1 MIKTTNVNSRY
12 EFVGPVASSRV
23 QLRVTR
29 STLGN
34 NSIVT
39 LHDGEGNPFAPA
51 IGVFF
56 GEQETLPA
64 VLNQSG
70 LSGFGLP
77 SYYASST
84 NKVGLFVLRSDGE
97 IDVELLY
104 LISETNQTA
113 AASDKL
119 DVVLI
124 DESTSGVMVVTTFV
138 LSALRLIGYVMRH
151 L

>member
-1 MIKTTNVNSRY
+1 MQNLYSFLFY
-12 EFVGPVASSRV
+12 ASQYLHR
-23 QLRVTR
+23 QTR
-29 STLGN
+29 LYKS
-34 NSIVT
+34 VT
-39 LHDGEGNPFAPA
+39 L
-51 IGVFF
+51 
-56 GEQETLPA
+56 QETPPA

-84 NKVGLFVLRSDGE
+84 NKVGLFVLRSDGA

-113 AASDKL
+113 AANRDKL

-138 LSALRLIGYVMRH
+138 LSALRLIGYAMRH

>member
-1 MIKTTNVNSRY
+1 M
-12 EFVGPVASSRV
+12 GPVASSRV

-64 VLNQSG
+64 VLNQSR

-104 LISETNQTA
+104 LISETNQTVA
-113 AASDKL
+113 TDKL
-119 DVVLI
+119 DGVLI
-124 DESTSGVMVVTTFV
+124 DEDTSGVMLVTTFV
-138 LSALRLIGYVMRH
+138 LSALRLIGYAMRH

>member
-51 IGVFF
+51 IGAFF

-64 VLNQSG
+64 VLNQSR